1 MTSQSSS
8 VKGRS
13 RTEYFFFLL
22 RQNWPTLVA
31 NMIIFLLLN
40 VVILSMVLNNIRTD
54 ALRYSFPLKQAT
66 ENVADLLTGLRVAN
80 TVVASLLAVL
90 WGSTSM
96 TYLNNKVSVNF
107 YHAIP
112 RRRESLYVQEILAK
126 LVCLAVPALLSA
138 LIAIPITGVL
148 AGEWAAG
155 SAATLLGTAGYAI
168 LYFTLYFSIMCFAA
182 TFTGT
187 AFARILAAGFVVFMP
202 AALIACTTLIL
213 ELHANYASYEFLLTW
228 ALRIFLPYRTL
239 GLVLSHT
246 TDFLDVIHPAR
257 EIVGT
262 LCLAL
267 AFYLAGLLIYRRRKS
282 EGSGTPVLSRAA
294 SGLIKYT
301 SLFCAAVLM
310 GSLFRLMEGW
320 FWLGAA
326 FGALLAFMV
335 INTILTKSAK
345 RMFAGWRGFA
355 IFLAAFLAFYLI
367 FGLDLVGLDAYVP
380 GKAMV
385 RGATVTVN
393 GASYTLNE
401 AEADAFAEALD
412 GYLQAD
418 RAGSLTSR
426 TVTSVK
432 IGELYE
438 KYDGTLYAPE
448 TKEIRDSWYFLSYNA
463 ALYMQVS
470 LKTAMGIPVEK
481 RFNLEKYSAEGDA
494 ILTLIADSSGFAEA
508 YFQHMDDWSGPIEL
522 KHWFGSNAGGMERE
536 SREYASVPQELKKLR
551 AECAALGMAYFQ
563 RPALSTLSGDVM
575 GSRYLWFEYLRYGA
589 AEEDLEPLM
598 AMVSSV
604 AVANLTEGTVTVY
617 TDETSMRQILSACVL
632 ADSGDSGLCF
642 TRTESDWGVSIRFTD
657 KIPANGADYT
667 DDFGDGYAIPDY
679 YEGQY
684 TIPAFFLYGHL
695 PAFLH

>member
-31 NMIIFLLLN
+31 NTIVFLLLN
-40 VVILSMVLNNIRTD
+40 AVILSMILSGIRTD
-54 ALRYSFPLKQAT
+54 ALRYSFPLEQAAR
-66 ENVADLLTGLRVAN
+66 NVADLLTGLRVAN

-90 WGSTSM
+90 WGSTAM

-112 RRRESLYVQEILAK
+112 RRRESLYVQEILVK

-155 SAATLLGTAGYAI
+155 SAATLLGTAGCAI

-182 TFTGT
+182 SFTGT
-187 AFARILAAGFVVFMP
+187 AFARILAAGFLVFMP
-202 AALIACTTLIL
+202 SALIACTTLIL
-213 ELHANYASYEFLLTW
+213 ELHANYASYEFLLEW

-257 EIVGT
+257 EILGI

-267 AFYLAGLLIYRRRKS
+267 AFYLAGMLIYRRRRS
-282 EGSGTPVLSRAA
+282 EGSGTPVLSRVA

-310 GSLFRLMEGW
+310 GSLFKLMDGW

-326 FGALLAFMV
+326 VGALLAFMV

-345 RMFAGWRGFA
+345 RMFDGWRGFA
-355 IFLAAFLAFYLI
+355 IFLAAFLAFYLV

-426 TVTSVK
+426 TATSVK

-448 TKEIRDSWYFLSYNA
+448 TKEIRDSWYFLSYIA
-463 ALYMQVS
+463 AQYMRVS
-470 LKTAMGIPVEK
+470 LRTVTGIPVEK
-481 RFNLEKYSAEGDA
+481 SVSLIRNSAEGDA
-494 ILTLIADSSGFAEA
+494 LLTLIADSSGFAET
-508 YFQHMDDWSGPIEL
+508 YFRHMDDWQGPIEL
-522 KHWFGSNAGGMERE
+522 QQRFGRNGDGLYRDSNGAEPE
-536 SREYASVPQELKKLR
+536 YREYASVPEELKKLR

-563 RPALSTLSGDVM
+563 RPALSTLLGNVSG
-575 GSRYLWFEYLRYGA
+575 SSYLLWFEYLRYGA
-589 AEEDLEPLM
+589 AGEDLELLLPR
-598 AMVSSV
+598 VSSV
-604 AVANLTEGTVTVY
+604 AVANLTEGTIKVY
-617 TDETSMRQILSACVL
+617 SDETSIRQILGACVL
-632 ADSGDSGLCF
+632 AESGDSGACF
-642 TRTESDWGVSIRFTD
+642 TRTESDRGVSIRLAGEED
-657 KIPANGADYT
+657 A
-667 DDFGDGYAIPDY
+667 
-679 YEGQY
+679 
-684 TIPAFFLYGHL
+684 IPAFFLEGQL
-695 PAFLH
+695 PDFLH